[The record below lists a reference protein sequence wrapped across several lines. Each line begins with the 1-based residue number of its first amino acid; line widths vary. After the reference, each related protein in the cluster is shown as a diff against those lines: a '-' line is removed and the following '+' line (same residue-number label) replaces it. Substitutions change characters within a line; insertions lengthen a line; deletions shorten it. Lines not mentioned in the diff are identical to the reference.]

1 MASFYSIVVSDD
13 CGPDSPLASLKRSIK
28 DVPNRLDIRTK
39 VHPSEFEKVMKLRES
54 VHNK

>member
-28 DVPNRLDIRTK
+28 DVPNRLDVRRK
-39 VHPSEFEKVMKLRES
+39 VRPSDFEEVMKLRES